1 MSEFLLV
8 ILLLM
13 LILCM
18 GLPVAFSLGATS
30 VALIFLFGLP
40 LKVVGATM
48 FSSLDS
54 FTTLSIPIFV
64 LMSQILLDGRVG
76 EYVPRASP
84 IAVHPA
90 SAIPDKYATPGSP
103 IKSHYLIR
111 FERRNLTFS
120 R

>member
-48 FSSLDS
+48 FSSLDRRYS
-54 FTTLSIPIFV
+54 PLCGVRLQTISSITIESDNSIV
-64 LMSQILLDGRVG
+64 VEDNGRGMPVD
-76 EYVPRASP
+76 A
-84 IAVHPA
+84 
-90 SAIPDKYATPGSP
+90 
-103 IKSHYLIR
+103 
-111 FERRNLTFS
+111 
-120 R
+120 

>member
-76 EYVPRASP
+76 
-84 IAVHPA
+84 
-90 SAIPDKYATPGSP
+90 DD
-103 IKSHYLIR
+103 L
-111 FERRNLTFS
+111 FEVMNAWVCHLP
-120 R
+120 

>member
-8 ILLLM
+8 IALLL

-54 FTTLSIPIFV
+54 FTTLS
-64 LMSQILLDGRVG
+64 
-76 EYVPRASP
+76 
-84 IAVHPA
+84 
-90 SAIPDKYATPGSP
+90 KKTPQKIE
-103 IKSHYLIR
+103 IKLA
-111 FERRNLTFS
+111 NKDV
-120 R
+120 